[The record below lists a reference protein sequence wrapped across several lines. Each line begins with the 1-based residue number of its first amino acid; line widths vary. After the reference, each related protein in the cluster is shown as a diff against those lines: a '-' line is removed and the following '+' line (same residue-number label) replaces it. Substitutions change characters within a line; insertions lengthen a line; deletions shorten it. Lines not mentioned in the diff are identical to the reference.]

1 MPSSATITSFYNF
14 TANTKARASQVNNNF
29 DVIRGHFIPI
39 HVSTATSANN
49 TYDLGS
55 YEYRW
60 RKAYAYDLEIGS
72 TSTNSATINIDT
84 ATSTAEIVF
93 KLNGT
98 EKARIN
104 TNGVKLNS
112 LPFSATTTAAFGF
125 VTDSSLTMS
134 NVSTS
139 RAVNISFFT
148 DATNGG
154 IVTFG
159 LMGTSTVTEIGLY
172 LKRDSTVLSKIIRAP
187 ISSTLTFPIQALNFV
202 DYSPST
208 NPVYYLASSATSG
221 GTISFGTIKMAAHQ
235 I

>member
-14 TANTKARASQVNNNF
+14 AANTKARASQMNNNF
-29 DVIRGHFIPI
+29 DVFRGHIIPV

-60 RKAYAYDLEIGS
+60 ANLYAYDLELGS
-72 TSTNSATINIDT
+72 TSTNAATINIDT
-84 ATSTAEIVF
+84 ATTTAELVF

-125 VTDSSLTMS
+125 VTNSTLTMS
-134 NVSTS
+134 NISIT
-139 RAVNISFFT
+139 RAVNISFFS

-154 IVTFG
+154 SVSFG
-159 LMGTSTVTEIGLY
+159 LVGTSTVTEIGLY

-187 ISSTLTFPIQALNFV
+187 ISATFSFPIQALNFV

-208 NPVYYLASSATSG
+208 NPVYYLDSSATSG